1 MKKMKNL
8 ALSMCFMLA
17 FSTTYSQLS
26 INAGLG
32 LSNYYGDLTNKTRA
46 FDQSS
51 FGFSTGIA
59 YKFLPKLSL
68 RSEISYSKVQA
79 DDKTSKD
86 VGHKARNLNFKSNIL
101 SFDFSMQYDFRKME
115 THMFTPYFFY
125 GIGIF
130 HFDPYTTDRFG
141 IKRMLQPL
149 GTEGQ
154 GVWLYPDRVPYS
166 RTQIEVP
173 MGFGFKYNFG
183 ENITAGLELKYR
195 YLSTDYL
202 DDVSMNGYIA
212 KGLLEQ
218 KNSLLPLLS
227 YRGDELKDG
236 DPYPTGGV
244 SGVIRLN
251 RGNPTNKDCYY
262 TTQVKVE
269 YQFKTKSQI
278 EKSRGAIKKR
288 YKIPL
293 VY

>member
-1 MKKMKNL
+1 MKKIKFL
-8 ALSMCFMLA
+8 ALTMCFFFV
-17 FSTTYSQLS
+17 FSSSYSQLL

-32 LSNYYGDLTNKTRA
+32 ISNYYGDLTNKTRA

-51 FGFSTGIA
+51 FGYSIGIA
-59 YKFLPKLSL
+59 YKFLPKLYL
-68 RSEISYSKVQA
+68 RGELSSSKVQA

-86 VGHKARNLNFKSNIL
+86 DGHKARNLNFKSDIYAL
-101 SFDFSMQYDFRKME
+101 DFAIQYDFRKME

-130 HFDPYTTDRFG
+130 HFDTYTTDRFG
-141 IKRMLQPL
+141 IKRQLQPL

-154 GVWLYPDRVPYS
+154 GVWLYPDRTPYS

-173 MGFGFKYNFG
+173 MGFGVKYNFG
-183 ENITAGLELKYR
+183 ENITAGIELKYR

-202 DDVSMNGYIA
+202 DDVSMSGYIA

-218 KNSLLPLLS
+218 KNSLLPLLT

-236 DPYPTGGV
+236 APYPTGGV
-244 SGVIRLN
+244 TGVIRLN

-262 TTQVKVE
+262 TTQMKVE
-269 YQFKTKSQI
+269 YRFKSKTEV
-278 EKSRGAIKKR
+278 EKSRGAMKKR